1 MQKVQSM
8 NWARGLVAAVALTML
23 TSAHAAND
31 LLEIWREAQRR
42 DPAYRLS
49 QVDQTIAAK
58 RQEQSAALWNPTV
71 LLNLFGGVGGSD
83 ASTRGAQFYSSDL
96 GGRRYEG
103 STFNTS
109 VLLGASAIKPLF
121 DRERQAQARQL
132 GLAGEVADTAH
143 ELAGQFLARS
153 VVERYLDVLTAQEL
167 LRLNLEQEKSVLRA
181 DEELRKRRTLGDV
194 SLIDVRE
201 SGERLD
207 QLRAARVG
215 LQSDLEVA
223 AQALAEF
230 SGTWPALRG
239 PIFARGLPKMAGQT
253 PDGLI
258 NELRNRHPQLRLLD
272 AQYRIAVQERDRYLQ
287 GQQGAK
293 VNLLGQAGYDHLEGA
308 GAFGIGSSRV
318 AQYLVGVQVNIPL
331 STGGLSESRSQE
343 AALSAERIKTER
355 DRTALDLERE
365 ARAAWSR
372 LGSVPARVAA
382 LERSLASSRLRLA
395 ETRKAHGVG
404 ARNTQELLMAEAA
417 AIDAERML
425 FLERIGQAR
434 SRTRLAAASGL
445 LSEQVLGEINEF
457 LYQP

>member
-1 MQKVQSM
+1 MR
-8 NWARGLVAAVALTML
+8 WARRLAAGVALTAMA
-23 TSAHAAND
+23 SAHGAND
-31 LLEIWREAQRR
+31 LLEVWQEAQRR

-58 RQEQSAALWNPTV
+58 RQDQSSALWNPTV
-71 LLNLFGGVGGSD
+71 FLNLFGGVGGSD

-96 GGRRYEG
+96 GAGRYEG

-109 VLLGASAIKPLF
+109 VLLGASGRAAITAIKPLF
-121 DRERQAQARQL
+121 DRERETQARQL
-132 GLAGEVADTAH
+132 GMAGEVSDAAH
-143 ELAGQFLARS
+143 ELARQFLARS
-153 VVERYLDVLTAQEL
+153 VVERYLDVLMAQEL
-167 LRLNLEQEKSVLRA
+167 LRLNTEQEKSILRA
-181 DEELRKRRTLGDV
+181 DEELRRRRGLGDV

-215 LQSDLEVA
+215 LASDLEVA
-223 AQALAEF
+223 AQTLAEF
-230 SGTWPALRG
+230 SGVWPTLRP
-239 PIFARGLPKMAGQT
+239 PIFVRGFPKMAGQT
-253 PDGLI
+253 PEALI
-258 NELRNRHPQLRLLD
+258 SELRARHPQLRLLD
-272 AQYRIAVQERDRYLQ
+272 TQYRIAVHERDRYLL

-331 STGGLSESRSQE
+331 STGGLSESRAQE
-343 AALSAERIKTER
+343 ASLSAERIKTER
-355 DRTALDLERE
+355 ERAALDLERE

-372 LGSVPARVAA
+372 LGAVPARLEA
-382 LERSLASSRLRLA
+382 LERSLVSSRLRLA

-404 ARNTQELLMAEAA
+404 ARTTQELLMAEAA

-425 FLERIGQAR
+425 FIERIGQAR
-434 SRTRLAAASGL
+434 SRTRLAAASGM
-445 LSEQVLGEINEF
+445 LSEQVLSEINEF
-457 LYQP
+457 LHQP